1 MAALWQTFTLAT
13 SGPPWPT
20 AGAATGHFPNHPS
33 VMCSDYT
40 ASGLRRDN
48 GVRMFREYTS
58 YDATGLAELVARREV
73 KPIELLEAA
82 IARAEEIDPQLNS
95 INIPMLEIGRERA
108 LEALNGPFA
117 GVPFLIKDIAQDYAG
132 VPSTSGSRALRN
144 WVPQA
149 HAEIVKRFLG
159 AGLVIF
165 GKTATPEF
173 ALKATTETA
182 LWGATR
188 NPWDPHRAPGGSSGG
203 AAAAVAAGIVP
214 MAGASDGGGSIRIPA
229 SYCGLFGL
237 RPSRGRVP
245 PGPLHGEFW
254 DGASSEHVLTRS
266 VRDSAR
272 MLDAIAGAD
281 IGAPFV
287 IARPHLKFAEDM
299 QLPPERLR
307 IGFCTRSPLDTAVDA
322 ACVRAVRDAAKLL
335 ESLGHHVE
343 EAEPEIDGQALAHCF
358 INMYFGQVAASMD
371 EARRLTG
378 AGDADFELDTRALG
392 MFGRALSAGE
402 YVTSRRRW
410 NDFARALGRFHQSY
424 DLYLIPSTAMPPSR
438 IGELDMPAAQQAA
451 LKVILRLGVGRLL
464 LGSGI
469 VRQIV
474 DRSLERVPFTQLSNL
489 TGTPSMSV
497 PLHWAPAEAGGPEL
511 PVGVQFVAR
520 FGEEATLLRL
530 AAQLEE
536 ARPWRDRHPPVW

>member
-1 MAALWQTFTLAT
+1 MALNCRHIRNPGEAVFK
-13 SGPPWPT
+13 
-20 AGAATGHFPNHPS
+20 
-33 VMCSDYT
+33 
-40 ASGLRRDN
+40 
-48 GVRMFREYTS
+48 EYAD
-58 YDATGLAELVARREV
+58 YDATGLAELVARRQV
-73 KPIELLEAA
+73 SAAELLQAA
-82 IARAEEIDPQLNS
+82 IARMESLNPRLNAV
-95 INIPMLEIGRERA
+95 NIPMLEIGYARA
-108 LEALNGPFA
+108 QEPLQGPFA

-144 WVPQA
+144 WRPPV
-149 HAEIVKRFLG
+149 HAEIVQRFLR

-173 ALKATTETA
+173 ALKGLTETA

-188 NPWDPHRAPGGSSGG
+188 NPWDPDRTPGGSSGG

-229 SYCGLFGL
+229 AYCGLFGL

-272 MLDAIAGAD
+272 MLDALAGAD
-281 IGAPFV
+281 PGAPFV
-287 IARPHLKFAEDM
+287 IAPPQRPYAEEPGRD
-299 QLPPERLR
+299 PGRLR
-307 IGFCTRSPLDTAVDA
+307 IGFCVRSPLGTPVAPANAQAVHEA
-322 ACVRAVRDAAKLL
+322 ARLL
-335 ESLGHHVE
+335 QGLGHHVE

-358 INMYFGQVAASMD
+358 IHMYFGQVAASVA
-371 EARRLTG
+371 EAKALTG
-378 AGDADFELDTRALG
+378 AGDADFELDTRALA
-392 MFGRALSAGE
+392 MFGQALNAGE
-402 YVTSRRRW
+402 YVHVRRQW
-410 NDFARALGRFHQSY
+410 NTFARALGRFHQQY

-438 IGELDMPAAQQAA
+438 IGELDMPAEQQAA
-451 LKVILRLGVGRLL
+451 LKVILRLGIGRLL
-464 LGSGI
+464 LGTPL

-474 DRSLERVPFTQLSNL
+474 DESLKRVPFTQLSNL

-520 FGEEATLLRL
+520 FGEEDLLLRL
-530 AAQLEE
+530 AAQLEQ
-536 ARPWRDRHPPVW
+536 ARPWRQRRPGIY

>member
-1 MAALWQTFTLAT
+1 
-13 SGPPWPT
+13 
-20 AGAATGHFPNHPS
+20 
-33 VMCSDYT
+33 
-40 ASGLRRDN
+40 
-48 GVRMFREYTS
+48 MFKEYAD
-58 YDATGLAELVARREV
+58 YDATGLARLVARREV
-73 KPIELLEAA
+73 SAAELLEAA
-82 IARAEEIDPQLNS
+82 IARCEALNPRLNAV
-95 INIPMLEIGRERA
+95 NIPMPEIARARVHEPLE
-108 LEALNGPFA
+108 GPFS

-144 WVPQA
+144 WVPPV
-149 HAEIVKRFLG
+149 HAEIVRRFLG

-173 ALKATTETA
+173 ALKGITETA

-188 NPWDPHRAPGGSSGG
+188 NPWDTGRSPGGSSGG

-229 SYCGLFGL
+229 AYCGLFGL

-272 MLDAIAGAD
+272 MLDALAGAD
-281 IGAPFV
+281 AGAPFV
-287 IARPHLKFAEDM
+287 IAPPYLPYAEEVGRD
-299 QLPPERLR
+299 PGRLH
-307 IGFCTRSPLDTAVDA
+307 IGFSVRSPLGTPVDA
-322 ACVRAVRDAAKLL
+322 ACVQAVRDAARLL
-335 ESLGHHVE
+335 EGLGHDVE
-343 EAEPEIDGQALAHCF
+343 EAEPEVDGQALAHCF
-358 INMYFGQVAASMD
+358 ITMYFGQVAASIE

-378 AGDADFELDTRALG
+378 AGEADFELDTRALG

-402 YVTSRRRW
+402 YVHARKRW
-410 NDFARALGRFHQSY
+410 NEFARALGRFHQTY
-424 DLYLIPSTAMPPSR
+424 DLYLIPTTAMPPSR

-464 LGSGI
+464 LGTGL

-474 DRSLERVPFTQLSNL
+474 DESLKRVPFTQLSNL

-497 PLHWAPAEAGGPEL
+497 PLHWAAAEPGGPEL

-520 FGEEATLLRL
+520 FGEEDLLLRL
-530 AAQLEE
+530 ASQLEQ
-536 ARPWRDRHPPVW
+536 ARPWKDRRPVV

>member
-1 MAALWQTFTLAT
+1 
-13 SGPPWPT
+13 
-20 AGAATGHFPNHPS
+20 
-33 VMCSDYT
+33 
-40 ASGLRRDN
+40 
-48 GVRMFREYTS
+48 MFKEYGS
-58 YDATGLAELVARREV
+58 YDATGLAELVARGEV
-73 KPIELLEAA
+73 SAAELLEAA
-82 IARAEEIDPQLNS
+82 IARAEAVNPRLNA
-95 INIPMLEIGRERA
+95 INIPMLDIGRARAGER
-108 LEALNGPFA
+108 LSGPFA

-132 VPSTSGSRALRN
+132 VPTTSGSRALRN
-144 WVPQA
+144 WTPTA
-149 HAEIVKRFLG
+149 HAEIVNRFLG

-173 ALKATTETA
+173 ALKALTETE

-188 NPWDPHRAPGGSSGG
+188 NPWDLSRTPGGSSGG
-203 AAAAVAAGIVP
+203 TAAAVAAGIVP

-287 IARPHLKFAEDM
+287 IARPQHSFAEEAARE
-299 QLPPERLR
+299 PERLR
-307 IGFCTRSPLDTAVDA
+307 IGFCTRSPLGTEVDP
-322 ACVRAVRDAAKLL
+322 ACIEAVRDTAHLL
-335 ESLGHHVE
+335 ERLGHHVE
-343 EAEPEIDGQALAHCF
+343 EAEPEIDGPALARCF
-358 INMYFGQVAASMD
+358 INMYFGQVAANME
-371 EARRLTG
+371 EAKHATG
-378 AGDADFELDTRALG
+378 ATDADFELETRALG
-392 MFGRALSAGE
+392 MFGKALSAGE
-402 YVTSRRRW
+402 YVSSRKQW
-410 NDFARALGRFHQSY
+410 NGFARALGRFHQTY

-438 IGELDMPAAQQAA
+438 IGELAMPAAQQAL
-451 LKVILRLGVGRLL
+451 LKVILRLGVGKLL
-464 LGSGI
+464 LHSDI
-469 VRQIV
+469 VKQLV
-474 DRSLERVPFTQLSNL
+474 DQSLRRVPFTQLSNL
-489 TGTPSMSV
+489 TGTPSLSM

-530 AAQLEE
+530 AAQLEQ
-536 ARPWRDRHPPVW
+536 ARPWRDRRPQI

>member
-1 MAALWQTFTLAT
+1 MFKEY
-13 SGPPWPT
+13 GEY
-20 AGAATGHFPNHPS
+20 
-33 VMCSDYT
+33 D
-40 ASGLRRDN
+40 ASGL
-48 GVRMFREYTS
+48 
-58 YDATGLAELVARREV
+58 AALVARGEV
-73 KPIELLEAA
+73 KPAELLEAA
-82 IARAEEIDPQLNS
+82 IARAEAVNPRLNA
-95 INIPMLEIGRERA
+95 INIPMLEIGRARA
-108 LEALNGPFA
+108 GASLSGPFA

-132 VPSTSGSRALRN
+132 VPTTSGSRALCH
-144 WVPQA
+144 WTPSE
-149 HAEIVKRFLG
+149 HAEIVKRFLN

-188 NPWDPHRAPGGSSGG
+188 NPWDLTRAPGGSSGG

-254 DGASSEHVLTRS
+254 DGASSEHVLTHS

-272 MLDAIAGAD
+272 MLDALAGAD
-281 IGAPFV
+281 SGAPFT
-287 IARPHLKFAEDM
+287 IA
-299 QLPPERLR
+299 PPQRAYADEIAQQPPRLR
-307 IGFCTRSPLDTAVDA
+307 IGFCTRSPIGTPVDP
-322 ACVRAVRDAAKLL
+322 ACVEAVRSTAALL
-335 ESLGHHVE
+335 EGLGHHVD
-343 EAEPEIDGQALAHCF
+343 EAEPEVDGTALARCF
-358 INMYFGQVAASMD
+358 MHMYFGQVAAYID
-371 EARRLTG
+371 EAKRATG
-378 AGDADFELDTRALG
+378 ASDADFELDTRALG

-402 YVTSRRRW
+402 YVSSRKHW
-410 NDFARALGRFHQSY
+410 NEFARALGRFHQTY

-438 IGELDMPAAQQAA
+438 IGELDMPAGQQTA

-464 LGSGI
+464 LNSGL
-469 VRQIV
+469 VKQLV
-474 DRSLERVPFTQLSNL
+474 DESLKRVPFTQLSNL

-497 PLHWAPAEAGGPEL
+497 PLHYAPAEAGGPEL

-530 AAQLEE
+530 AAQLEQ
-536 ARPWRDRHPPVW
+536 ARPWKDRRPAL